1 MEASM
6 KGTIMKVIK
15 MVRVLIAGQMVAI
28 IQVIGRGTKYMGREN
43 TNGVMAEVM
52 MEIGM
57 NVLCMDMVSTSGQ
70 MVDDMKDNIFK
81 IRKKV
86 MVYILGMMVE
96 NIRVIGRMVNKKER
110 VK

>member
-1 MEASM
+1 M

-15 MVRVLIAGQMVAI
+15 MVRVLIAGQMVAF

-43 TNGVMAEVM
+43 TNGVMVEVM

-57 NVLCMDMVSTSGQ
+57 NVLCMDMVSIFGQ
-70 MVDDMKDNIFK
+70 MVDDMKDNIIK

-86 MVYILGMMVE
+86 TEYILGMMEE
-96 NIRVIGRMVNKKER
+96 NIKVIGRMVNRKER